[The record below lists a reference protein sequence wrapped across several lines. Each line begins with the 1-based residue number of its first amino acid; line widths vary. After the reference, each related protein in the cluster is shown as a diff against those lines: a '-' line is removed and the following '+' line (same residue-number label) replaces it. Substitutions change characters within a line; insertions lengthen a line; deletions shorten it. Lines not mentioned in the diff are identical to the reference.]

1 MFAILCLQH
10 NTLNS
15 HLEILKNIP
24 GLTWTPGISK
34 YLLNKDQDELDY
46 LFTPKQLNPQK
57 LNLPTHD
64 TQIPYTELEPIDWS
78 ELKPEC
84 VNVFRDMGYCQ
95 TSETFA
101 LISLMSDQRC
111 IQKRDPVRIS
121 YSEQY
126 LINCNNYQNGCERST
141 TYMVPTYLINYG
153 TTFENC
159 TSFKSGSTGKKM
171 QCARICDDNITQLK
185 LNKIINSTQMRVK
198 DKVYSMKQSLK
209 SAPISAQFILYEDF
223 MFYTGGIYQHSYGK
237 LLSYH
242 SCEIVGHG
250 QENGVAY
257 WKVKFYFGPDFGE
270 NGYIKFIMGQN
281 ECGIE
286 DYPLFIKV

>member
-1 MFAILCLQH
+1 MFAILCLQL

-24 GLTWTPGISK
+24 GLTWTPGVSK
-34 YLLNKDQDELDY
+34 YLQDKNQTELDY
-46 LFTPKQLNPQK
+46 LFTPKLFNPLK

-64 TQIPYTELEPIDWS
+64 TQAPYTEFKPIDWS
-78 ELKPEC
+78 EQNPEC

-95 TSETFA
+95 ISETFA

-111 IQKRDPVRIS
+111 IEKRDPVRLS

-126 LINCNNYQNGCERST
+126 IINCNIYQNGCERST
-141 TYMVPTYLINYG
+141 AYMVPSFLSSSG

-159 TSFKSGSTGKKM
+159 TSYKSGSTGKKM
-171 QCARICDDNITQLK
+171 QCVRICDDNVTQFQVT
-185 LNKIINSTQMRVK
+185 KIINSTQIRRKNNV
-198 DKVYSMKQSLK
+198 DPMKQSLLY
-209 SAPISAQFILYEDF
+209 APISAQFTLYEDF

-237 LLSYH
+237 LLGYH
-242 SCEIVGHG
+242 TCEIVGHG

-270 NGYIKFIMGQN
+270 KGFIKFIMGQN

-286 DYPLFIKV
+286 DYPLVIRV

>member
-1 MFAILCLQH
+1 M
-10 NTLNS
+10 NS
-15 HLEILKNIP
+15 F
-24 GLTWTPGISK
+24 TQSK
-34 YLLNKDQDELDY
+34 LLIK
-46 LFTPKQLNPQK
+46 K
-57 LNLPTHD
+57 L
-64 TQIPYTELEPIDWS
+64 
-78 ELKPEC
+78 
-84 VNVFRDMGYCQ
+84 
-95 TSETFA
+95 
-101 LISLMSDQRC
+101 
-111 IQKRDPVRIS
+111 
-121 YSEQY
+121 
-126 LINCNNYQNGCERST
+126 
-141 TYMVPTYLINYG
+141 
-153 TTFENC
+153 
-159 TSFKSGSTGKKM
+159 
-171 QCARICDDNITQLK
+171 
-185 LNKIINSTQMRVK
+185 VK
-198 DKVYSMKQSLK
+198 AHRTVYSMKQSLK